1 MTEMSAMAA
10 AEPLIAG
17 EAKRPF
23 IQRLFTDIAPRY
35 DAFNRLTSCGL
46 DQGWRRAALR
56 EGQVG
61 PGQRV
66 LDACAGTGDFA
77 LLAAACVGESG
88 SVGRW
93 LPPPSALS
101 APPRVPA
108 PAVVSG
114 GPGERGTPGLVVGAD
129 LNLAMLSR
137 ARQKRSRGAS
147 VDWLQADTLALPF
160 PAASFDRVT
169 IGFSTRNLVDLDAG
183 LREMVRVLRP
193 GGRLIILETG
203 RPGNAFVRLGYYA
216 YLFTVARAIGWGLTG
231 TLWPFTYLA
240 RSVHAFLTPAQMVRA
255 LDDSG
260 APARYLPL
268 AGGLASLFI
277 ATKRDG

>member
-1 MTEMSAMAA
+1 MSAMTA

-56 EGQVG
+56 EGQVR
-61 PGQRV
+61 PDQRV
-66 LDACAGTGDFA
+66 LDVCAGTGDFA
-77 LLAAACVGESG
+77 LLAAERVGESE

-101 APPRVPA
+101 APPRA
-108 PAVVSG
+108 
-114 GPGERGTPGLVVGAD
+114 ERGAPGLVVGAD
-129 LNLAMLSR
+129 MNLAMLSR

-216 YLFTVARAIGWGLTG
+216 YLFTVARAIGWVLTG

-240 RSVHAFLTPAQMVRA
+240 RSVQAFLTPAQMVRA
-255 LDDSG
+255 LDDAG